1 MLMYPNLMR
10 KDSCAIYFYIFFYL
24 NYSLRGLNFGHFR
37 GISLYNTQNAVAVS
51 ICDLTFFPSVHFKVI
66 TLEQTK
72 KIGKLELKV
81 RKQNEIVVAEK
92 FFKVFCKE
100 MYVAVVQTT
109 ATFQ

>member
-1 MLMYPNLMR
+1 M
-10 KDSCAIYFYIFFYL
+10 
-24 NYSLRGLNFGHFR
+24 
-37 GISLYNTQNAVAVS
+37 
-51 ICDLTFFPSVHFKVI
+51 HFKVI